1 MFLYDTFEPGKLIG
15 TRTLTLERDLLDRWF
30 QLFPDDRDGDRMPAG
45 MIAVIYSRAYSDI
58 LLPRPPGNVH
68 GAQQFSVAE
77 LPSVGDTL
85 VTSLSCA
92 SKEMKGE
99 RRWVKFSS
107 ETRRDDKTLLFSGVM
122 TTLWAK

>member
-15 TRTLTLERDLLDRWF
+15 TRTLTLERNLFDRWF
-30 QLFPDDRDGDRMPAG
+30 QLFPDDRDGDRMPLG
-45 MIAVIYSRAYSDI
+45 MMAVVYSRAYSDI

-68 GAQQFSVAE
+68 GAQQFSVVE
-77 LPSVGDTL
+77 MPSVGETL
-85 VTSLSCA
+85 VTTLSCA

-99 RRWVKFSS
+99 RRWVKFGS
-107 ETRRDDKTLLFSGVM
+107 ETRREDATLLFSGVM